1 MALVMLI
8 AGTVLPKTAYALYA
22 WSVIIHTCIQL
33 PGFYQVLK
41 HALRAWQR
49 SDYAQILELATAI
62 FFPIVLQPI
71 LVSVMVLWGKSHP
84 IFGQAMGGL
93 LGLGL
98 SAYAAELGTFLLG
111 LWLYHRLGYNTRL
124 LFLAHFDW
132 QTVKSAFRFGVFE
145 MLGSAAWAVGQSVE
159 ILITQTRLINYTE
172 VWGNWGLAQNFI
184 FSFSVIGTL
193 YDNLM
198 PSISEAISN
207 AHQKLSQYYSVMAY
221 KWGGLMSAYIGAVL
235 LAVADRFILGASGP
249 EFKRAALYA
258 IPLIIWGAIQ
268 YPSWVGDNVQRG
280 SNQPKLIMLLV
291 SMEQIIRIVLAFW
304 LVRRFQI
311 NALII
316 AYFVG
321 LFTKDLVAYFVNHR
335 LCYPQRFYFWQSLAA
350 PLLAGATHYGLLRW
364 ITGLIWQGDQ
374 VTSILIFLFGI
385 LFSYPLFAF
394 LYGLYGGWD
403 DGTLEELHEAVP
415 LSSFMR
421 PLSQLFWAA
430 SVQGARLSPL
440 HGRFPIDIRPAA
452 LEEARILTQEK
463 VKI

>member
-1 MALVMLI
+1 
-8 AGTVLPKTAYALYA
+8 
-22 WSVIIHTCIQL
+22 
-33 PGFYQVLK
+33 
-41 HALRAWQR
+41 
-49 SDYAQILELATAI
+49 
-62 FFPIVLQPI
+62 
-71 LVSVMVLWGKSHP
+71 
-84 IFGQAMGGL
+84 
-93 LGLGL
+93 
-98 SAYAAELGTFLLG
+98 
-111 LWLYHRLGYNTRL
+111 
-124 LFLAHFDW
+124 
-132 QTVKSAFRFGVFE
+132 
-145 MLGSAAWAVGQSVE
+145 MLGSAAWAVGQSTE

-184 FSFSVIGTL
+184 VSFSVIGTL

-207 AHQKLSQYYSVMAY
+207 AHQKLSQYYSAMAY

-280 SNQPKLIMLLV
+280 SNRPKLIMLLV
-291 SMEQIIRIVLAFW
+291 GMEQIIRIVLAFW
-304 LVRRFQI
+304 LVKRFQI

-321 LFTKDLVAYFVNHR
+321 LFTKDVVAYFVNHR

-350 PLLAGATHYGLLRW
+350 PLLAGATHYALLRW

-374 VTSILIFLFGI
+374 VTSILIFLIGI
-385 LFSYPLFAF
+385 LFSYPVYAF
-394 LYGLYGGWD
+394 LYGFFGGWD
-403 DGTLEELHEAVP
+403 DGTLGEVKEAVP
-415 LSSFMR
+415 LSNFMR
-421 PLSQLFWAA
+421 PLAWLFWAA
-430 SVQGARLSPL
+430 SAQGARLSLL
-440 HGRFPIDIRPAA
+440 HGRFPIEIRQAA
-452 LEEARILTQEK
+452 LEEAKLLTRER